1 MKWKVFLCLLLVAV
15 AGCQVTMLKPD
26 PQKEA
31 KAEMKKVEA
40 ATVERIRQY
49 KIFHEEQQLIRDIL
63 LLKVEVAKIQA
74 ENAPPQ
80 QKPGQI
86 ESMEFIPANQIPPD
100 AKVSPGMGAPPK

>member
-1 MKWKVFLCLLLVAV
+1 MKWKTMLILLLVAV

-49 KIFHEEQQLIRDIL
+49 KVIHEEQQLIRDIL

-74 ENAPPQ
+74 ENAPPKQ
-80 QKPGQI
+80 SGKI
-86 ESMEFIPANQIPPD
+86 ESMEFIPNDQIPPD
-100 AKVSPGMGAPPK
+100 AKVSDGLGAPSR

>member
-1 MKWKVFLCLLLVAV
+1 MKKVLVLLLVAV
-15 AGCQVTMLKPD
+15 AGCQMTMLKPD

-40 ATVERIRQY
+40 ATVERVRQY
-49 KIFHEEQQLIRDIL
+49 KIIHEEQQLIRDIL

-74 ENAPPQ
+74 ENAPPKQ
-80 QKPGQI
+80 
-86 ESMEFIPANQIPPD
+86 ESGKITGMEFVPLDQLPPD

>member
-1 MKWKVFLCLLLVAV
+1 MKWKTMLVVLLVAV
-15 AGCQVTMLKPD
+15 AGCQMTMLEPD

-31 KAEMKKVEA
+31 KAEMKKVEV

-80 QKPGQI
+80 QQSGQI
-86 ESMEFIPANQIPPD
+86 ESMEYIPLNQIPPD
-100 AKVSPGMGAPPK
+100 AKVSPGMGTPPK